1 MRDRQ
6 LIDTLEKWRP
16 EYDFNLQLWSED
28 RVNVSITKG
37 GVHLFESNQ
46 HENIRNGLLALVE
59 WCEKQNPSGKVTP
72 KKIVSRCMG
81 CGCKVAIG
89 NDLCG
94 ECACE
99 YDDDYL

>member
-1 MRDRQ
+1 MTDRQ
-6 LIDTLEKWRP
+6 LIDELEKWRP

-37 GVHLFESNQ
+37 DIRLFESNQ
-46 HENIRNGLLALVE
+46 NENIRDGLLALVN
-59 WCEKQNPSGKVTP
+59 WCKKQNPSGKVTP
-72 KKIVSRCMG
+72 TPIGSRCIG
-81 CGCKVAIG
+81 CGCRVADG

-99 YDDDYL
+99 DDSYL